1 LPLMGSGASR
11 KKRPIPADLDW
22 WYSTPLEY
30 GFQGPLLLRESSVR
44 FPLQS
49 LGDSKDVAAE
59 EPQETG
65 LPKDTDPDGETGAEE
80 SLLPAY
86 SSYEFLCERMQQRM
100 TNLQEAL
107 RQLEE
112 EAEEAV
118 EDTTRL
124 PPKTAVAEEEF
135 VEQRAAPFEREEL
148 EATEP
153 RQDPN
158 IDPHVDEVDAA
169 VADGSSVA
177 AETRLEAAL
186 EDSGSL
192 LLFEPLSEF
201 LRNQLHEKMAAMQQ
215 ALEALATPRAT
226 PELQA
231 ERDSSC
237 SDVKPSLE
245 EAVPSKEAE
254 EASDEK
260 RDSSCSDAKPSL
272 EEGPSEAVPSK
283 EAEAFG
289 ERRPA
294 VPDAEIFVEEPWL
307 RLDCANSFLQQR
319 LQEDLASLED
329 AVGRIGDFHEEP
341 SRCTSPMEA
350 TFGALRARLQDN
362 LREEE
367 FTRFLDVLKGQVD
380 RPEPCFTA
388 TQCSFPAW
396 TSGPCQHPYEG
407 MPLPE
412 LPILG
417 SLRLREASQVPSQ
430 CRVPRAPR
438 ALQFTVPHMDFGRAA
453 DAVLEFS
460 YAGVHRQEAVTKL
473 LENRPLLLPLT
484 DAKKSCRSLGRQG
497 IHVSLLRLCE
507 TANFVLHPGCS
518 VYTWSSGPTKIG
530 FRLSGRETR
539 SKDMMQWH
547 MRYIAGLLEATLLER
562 PKNPFSFMADL
573 VACCQ
578 EVPKET
584 GLEGARCFHLLW
596 AEGLPPQALVSVRC
610 GQKSRQA
617 SVEDLLA
624 GRKRLEI
631 GEGSLVQVQVLVR
644 ESMMGLPPPFVE
656 EQLHQ
661 VQFPRVQSEM
671 RPCGRCHR
679 ALPRPEEDLRL
690 QIKVQYAESSTP
702 RLCYYPGEG
711 EAQKQYLVDHD
722 LHDFGQEL
730 VRELVEAS
738 YAMPVDFLSFLGNKL
753 SR

>member
-1 LPLMGSGASR
+1 M
-11 KKRPIPADLDW
+11 
-22 WYSTPLEY
+22 
-30 GFQGPLLLRESSVR
+30 
-44 FPLQS
+44 
-49 LGDSKDVAAE
+49 
-59 EPQETG
+59 
-65 LPKDTDPDGETGAEE
+65 
-80 SLLPAY
+80 
-86 SSYEFLCERMQQRM
+86 
-100 TNLQEAL
+100 
-107 RQLEE
+107 
-112 EAEEAV
+112 
-118 EDTTRL
+118 
-124 PPKTAVAEEEF
+124 
-135 VEQRAAPFEREEL
+135 
-148 EATEP
+148 
-153 RQDPN
+153 
-158 IDPHVDEVDAA
+158 
-169 VADGSSVA
+169 
-177 AETRLEAAL
+177 
-186 EDSGSL
+186 
-192 LLFEPLSEF
+192 
-201 LRNQLHEKMAAMQQ
+201 
-215 ALEALATPRAT
+215 
-226 PELQA
+226 
-231 ERDSSC
+231 
-237 SDVKPSLE
+237 
-245 EAVPSKEAE
+245 
-254 EASDEK
+254 
-260 RDSSCSDAKPSL
+260 
-272 EEGPSEAVPSK
+272 
-283 EAEAFG
+283 
-289 ERRPA
+289 
-294 VPDAEIFVEEPWL
+294 
-307 RLDCANSFLQQR
+307 
-319 LQEDLASLED
+319 
-329 AVGRIGDFHEEP
+329 
-341 SRCTSPMEA
+341 
-350 TFGALRARLQDN
+350 
-362 LREEE
+362 
-367 FTRFLDVLKGQVD
+367 
-380 RPEPCFTA
+380 
-388 TQCSFPAW
+388 
-396 TSGPCQHPYEG
+396 
-407 MPLPE
+407 
-412 LPILG
+412 
-417 SLRLREASQVPSQ
+417 
-430 CRVPRAPR
+430 
-438 ALQFTVPHMDFGRAA
+438 
-453 DAVLEFS
+453 
-460 YAGVHRQEAVTKL
+460 TKL